1 MPITVEQGDITKEK
15 IQVIVNS
22 VNTALMGGGGVDG
35 AIHRTAGPELLEEC
49 KEHGGCPHG
58 EVRVTKGYKLDCEYI
73 FHTAGPIWK
82 GGSSYEEV
90 QLKNCYLNCMRELL
104 ARELTHIAFPN
115 ISTGIYGY
123 PKDLAAKI
131 AIDIVQDYVKAIADQ
146 EEDESK
152 HLHVKFVC
160 FEEENVKIYKGLLGI
175 D

>member
-1 MPITVEQGDITKEK
+1 MPIVVVQGDITKEK
-15 IQVIVNS
+15 TQVIVNS

-35 AIHRTAGPELLEEC
+35 AIHRAAGAGLLEEC

-58 EVRVTKGYKLDCEYI
+58 EVRVTHGYNLDCEFV

-82 GGSSYEEV
+82 GGNNFEEV
-90 QLKNCYLNCMRELL
+90 TLTNCYLNCMRELL
-104 ARELTHIAFPN
+104 KRELTQIAFPC

-123 PKDLAAKI
+123 PKDKAAQVAIKI
-131 AIDIVQDYVKAIADQ
+131 VNDYVKAIEDQ

-160 FEEENVKIYKGLLGI
+160 FDDESFKIYKDLLEN
-175 D
+175 